1 MISSFLQD
9 LRYAAR
15 RLTRTPGFTLIAVV
29 VLAVGIGGVA
39 TMFSLINSLFLRPLP
54 IDDPSRIVRVYS
66 NRYSNTPY
74 RTFVELRDRNATLS
88 GLIGFQFQS
97 FGLRMASDVEQAF
110 GEIVS
115 GTYFSVLG
123 LKPAL
128 GRLLTAAD
136 DNPSAPPVAVLSYA
150 CWTRRF
156 GGAPD
161 VVGRTIALNGQSFTI
176 VGVADQRFTG
186 MLAPLRG
193 ELWVPLSA
201 DAVLR
206 PAMDPAARLDTMS
219 LHMAARLRPGV
230 DRRQA
235 QADLDRLGRQLREDA
250 RRSDPRPAVTVYGPT
265 ILHPEIAGPVTAF
278 AAVVMTVVLLVLV
291 IVCVNIAN
299 LILARAAGRRVEV
312 AVRQSLGAGRLRL
325 VRQTLTE
332 NLLLALTG
340 AAGGLA
346 IAVWSSRLL
355 VTLRVPAPVP
365 LALEVGVDWRVLA
378 FTTLI
383 AVASTLAFGL
393 VPALSTSRV
402 DLVSALKGVAG
413 EGPRQRRLRSAFL
426 VAQVSMSAL
435 LLIVAGLFIRGF
447 RAAQAIDPGFDTTN
461 VLTASIDLET
471 RGYDERRGVEFLR
484 TLGERLAAMPG
495 VMAANAVDIVPVTLS
510 NRTAFLL
517 RDGDV
522 QPGPNQPPPTPMIY
536 VNGVAPGH
544 FATLRLPLVSG
555 RDFTYR
561 DDPDAPRVAIVNE
574 LLARRFWPGQD
585 AVGQHLRPLGSTN
598 PSDTMVVVGVARDSM
613 YLTLGEEPRP
623 FLYQPLAQA
632 YTPRVT
638 LLVRSARG
646 PAAAIETVRTA
657 VRALDPGLPVF
668 NVSSLADATSVSLL
682 PVRLAGTLLSVLG
695 MFALGL
701 AALGIY
707 GVLSYLVRARTREI
721 GVRVAIGASP
731 TAVTVLVVRQ
741 AMTWTGV
748 GACIGIGVAL
758 AVTRLLTWFL
768 YGVSPAD
775 PITFASVA
783 LLLGLV
789 ACGASLVPALRA
801 SRVDPLVALRDL

>member
-1 MISSFLQD
+1 MISSLLQD
-9 LRYAAR
+9 IRYATR
-15 RLTRTPGFTLIAVV
+15 RLVRTPGFTLVAVV

-39 TMFSLINSLFLRPLP
+39 TIFSLINSLFLRPLP
-54 IDDPSRIVRVYS
+54 IHDPSTIVRVYS

-74 RTFVELRDRNATLS
+74 RTFVALRDRNATLS

-97 FGLRMASDVEQAF
+97 FGLRTGADVEQAF

-115 GTYFSVLG
+115 GTYFSILG
-123 LKPAL
+123 VQPAL
-128 GRLLTAAD
+128 GRVLTPAD
-136 DNPSAPPVAVLSYA
+136 DSPGAPPVAVLSYA
-150 CWTRRF
+150 CWIRRF

-161 VVGRTIALNGQSFTI
+161 AVGRTIALNGRSFTI

-206 PAMDPAARLDTMS
+206 PAMDPAARLDALI
-219 LHMAARLRPGV
+219 LHMAGRLRPGV
-230 DRRQA
+230 GRGQA
-235 QADLDRLGRQLREDA
+235 QADLDRLGRQLREDS
-250 RRSDPRPAVTVYGPT
+250 RQSDPRPAVTVYGPT

-278 AAVVMTVVLLVLV
+278 AAVVMTVVSLVLV

-299 LILARAAGRRVEV
+299 LVLARAAGRRVEL
-312 AVRQSLGAGRLRL
+312 AVRQSLGAGRRRL
-325 VRQTLTE
+325 VRQMLTE
-332 NLLLALTG
+332 HLLLALTG

-346 IAVWSSRLL
+346 IAVWSTRLL
-355 VTLRVPAPVP
+355 VTLHVPAPVP
-365 LALEVGVDWRVLA
+365 LALDAGVDVRVFA
-378 FTTLI
+378 FTTLL

-402 DLVSALKGVAG
+402 DLVTTLKGIAG

-484 TLGERLAAMPG
+484 TLGGRLDAMPG
-495 VMAANAVDIVPVTLS
+495 VVAANAVDIVPVTLS
-510 NRTAFLL
+510 NSTAFML
-517 RDGDV
+517 RDGEV
-522 QPGPNQPPPTPMIY
+522 EPGPDQRPPTPMIY

-574 LLARRFWPGQD
+574 FLAHRFWPGQN
-585 AVGQHLRPLGSTN
+585 ALGQHLRPLGSTDAR
-598 PSDTMVVVGVARDSM
+598 DTMVVVGVARDSK

-623 FLYQPLAQA
+623 FLYRPLAQA

-638 LLVRSARG
+638 VMVRSEGG
-646 PAAAIETVRTA
+646 PATAIDTIRTT

-668 NVSSLADATSVSLL
+668 NVAPLADATSVSLL

-695 MFALGL
+695 VFALGL

-731 TAVTVLVVRQ
+731 NAVTALVVRQ
-741 AMTWTGV
+741 AMTWTAV

-758 AVTRLLTWFL
+758 AVTRLLSWFL

-783 LLLGLV
+783 LLLGVV
-789 ACGASLVPALRA
+789 ACAASLIPAVRA